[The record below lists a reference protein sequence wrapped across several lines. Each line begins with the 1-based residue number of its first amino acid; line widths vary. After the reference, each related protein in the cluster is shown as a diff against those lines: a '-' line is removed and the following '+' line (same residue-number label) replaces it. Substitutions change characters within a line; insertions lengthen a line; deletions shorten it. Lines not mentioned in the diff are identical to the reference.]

1 MSASQKRD
9 GANGSITIF
18 LCLTLTCIMALIGG
32 LYESARAAGCGFYMQ
47 MALDSALDSAA
58 ACYFRPLWDRYR
70 IFGFWCD
77 GEAGLEETLEPYL
90 RDYMAE
96 TPYYRLADSRVE
108 ATQILSL
115 TDREGEFYEQE
126 AVEYMKL
133 GVFEGMPEAAD
144 AAEAG
149 NLLHQAGSLGKVLGS
164 YRTNGRDVLRLE
176 KAAENI
182 RENMEKQAEAMR
194 KADDALREGDGGDFS
209 RYTGELQDRCRK
221 MPALVKKYEAEAD
234 RLAKQLNRSR
244 EEAAPEQE
252 NMSGGQWALAEQE
265 MADFQSY
272 VDRNGERR
280 KQIVQAGTDTED
292 NIRISERAEERAEE
306 VQEIID
312 SWDDDEDDEH
322 DEEDEIQLWRTV
334 LNITDGYH
342 REDKVSTVRGEQNK
356 KTMHLL
362 EDLGNMGTEAI
373 FTLCIPDGMTVS
385 GRATAQEDF
394 PSVTAGVSGGLQFPG
409 QGKNPVAA
417 ILDPVLFAEYGIR
430 YFPSAVDTASS
441 AGLHY
446 ETEYLLAGKAE
457 DRECLKE
464 ITNRLVLA
472 RTALN
477 MLSILQDAEKKAE
490 AEALAALIAGTTVV
504 LAPLVSVLYYLIL
517 TVWAMMEAI
526 ADVRCLL
533 SGGKVPLMKGPE
545 DWTISLS
552 GLVEQGKDAV
562 SAGTE
567 GTGHGMAYRDW
578 MRLALLLT
586 DKKTLR
592 YRMMDMCQENLREQN
607 GDFRMGECLFRMEAE
622 FSGKGVL
629 IPLRR
634 RSVKEY

>member
-1 MSASQKRD
+1 MKLTLRGAVCALLLTLSLCFSACTKQASKPASASFEAMD
-9 GANGSITIF
+9 TVMSLTVYGGDSD
-18 LCLTLTCIMALIGG
+18 LCDRLKSRI
-32 LYESARAAGCGFYMQ
+32 E
-47 MALDSALDSAA
+47 ALDSALDSAA

-133 GVFEGMPEAAD
+133 GVFEGMPEAVD

-385 GRATAQEDF
+385 GQATAQEDF

-441 AGLHY
+441 AAEIVRALDGL
-446 ETEYLLAGKAE
+446 TSP
-457 DRECLKE
+457 R
-464 ITNRLVLA
+464 
-472 RTALN
+472 
-477 MLSILQDAEKKAE
+477 
-490 AEALAALIAGTTVV
+490 
-504 LAPLVSVLYYLIL
+504 
-517 TVWAMMEAI
+517 
-526 ADVRCLL
+526 
-533 SGGKVPLMKGPE
+533 
-545 DWTISLS
+545 
-552 GLVEQGKDAV
+552 
-562 SAGTE
+562 
-567 GTGHGMAYRDW
+567 
-578 MRLALLLT
+578 
-586 DKKTLR
+586 
-592 YRMMDMCQENLREQN
+592 
-607 GDFRMGECLFRMEAE
+607 FLFRNSKAMA
-622 FSGKGVL
+622 
-629 IPLRR
+629 IPPQVESRTGPRSPSPTGIR
-634 RSVKEY
+634 RSSSCSL